1 MCGNMDVALEI
12 ILLLINLLNT
22 FLHITGFYL
31 LFCLYK
37 EGNQEVQ
44 IIFLIN
50 LSLIE
55 GFMNITGF
63 ISQITFFYIETSTIA
78 NEIYTYIWIIDDTG
92 INFIYFMTI
101 TFITIDKW
109 LEILLNIKYFLYV
122 NERKVKYLLTATW
135 LIGLL
140 FSIGLS
146 VAVGAFKIDY
156 ENIEEKLVKFYYPTF
171 DFIFIIVLIVC
182 YAYIFR
188 QFKQTRVMPHQQQTS
203 TTVAV
208 RQSTFLVFRKSKFFI
223 PFLLTLTYVLFVLIP
238 DLLYL
243 FIAVVNDNFSVE
255 LDTACYI
262 SYAVSDLV
270 DAILYIFLYDDVR
283 RLLWRKIKT
292 IREKLKCYS

>member
-1 MCGNMDVALEI
+1 MDVALET
-12 ILLLINLLNT
+12 ILLLLNLLNT
-22 FLHITGFYL
+22 FLHTTGFYL
-31 LFCLYK
+31 LFYLYK

-44 IIFLIN
+44 ILFLIN
-50 LSLIE
+50 LSLVE
-55 GFMNITGF
+55 GFVNITGF

-78 NEIYTYIWIIDDTG
+78 NEIYTYIWVIDDTG
-92 INFIYFMTI
+92 ISFIYFMAI
-101 TFITIDKW
+101 TYITVDKW
-109 LEILLNIKYFLYV
+109 LEILLSIKYFLYV

-146 VAVGAFKIDY
+146 VAVGVFKIDY
-156 ENIEEKLVKFYYPTF
+156 ENVEEKLVKFYYPTF
-171 DFIFIIVLIVC
+171 DFIFIIVLVVC

-223 PFLLTLTYVLFVLIP
+223 PFLLTLTYVLFVIIP